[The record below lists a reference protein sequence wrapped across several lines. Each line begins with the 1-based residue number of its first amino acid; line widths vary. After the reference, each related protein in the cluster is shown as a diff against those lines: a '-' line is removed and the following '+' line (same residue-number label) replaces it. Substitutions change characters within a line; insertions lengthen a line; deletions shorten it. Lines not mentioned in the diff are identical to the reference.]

1 MQQCRVTTAVTQ
13 PKEEVTV
20 VGCFFFEKKK
30 KEKRKETSCFKLDN
44 PERFFLMVKKCYCFY
59 KRKWLNILHIDW
71 TNTYKRSR
79 STRLLTI
86 FRQSAKGDVICSK
99 QIRDFLS
106 PHKRKQMDCLL
117 IKPHLQLK
125 RWKNMSN
132 TKLKSFLS
140 LSHLKGS
147 LTSLLT

>member
-13 PKEEVTV
+13 PKEEVV

-30 KEKRKETSCFKLDN
+30 KEKKSVASSWTTRNDFFNGKLVLLFLQEKMIKYIAYRLNQYLQKITQYSTSHDFSSISK
-44 PERFFLMVKKCYCFY
+44 RGCY
-59 KRKWLNILHIDW
+59 
-71 TNTYKRSR
+71 
-79 STRLLTI
+79 LLKADTW
-86 FRQSAKGDVICSK
+86 FSFG
-99 QIRDFLS
+99 
-106 PHKRKQMDCLL
+106 HKRKQMDCLL

>member
-71 TNTYKRSR
+71 TNTYKKSR
-79 STRLLTI
+79 STRLLMI

-99 QIRDFLS
+99 QIRDFLLAINENKWTVCWS
-106 PHKRKQMDCLL
+106 NRIFSWNAGKICPTQNWNHFFLFRIWKARLPH
-117 IKPHLQLK
+117 
-125 RWKNMSN
+125 
-132 TKLKSFLS
+132 F
-140 LSHLKGS
+140 
-147 LTSLLT
+147 